1 MNRLFALYFQVK
13 NSVLLNEK
21 ITMIMKKLLKTFT
34 TNWKN
39 IYK

>member
-13 NSVLLNEK
+13 IMYFLMRNNYDYEK
-21 ITMIMKKLLKTFT
+21 PLKTFT
-34 TNWKN
+34 MNWKN